1 MADPGA
7 TASPSWAGWRT
18 VVWLGVVSLLVDLVY
33 EGARSITGPFLASL
47 GGSALLVG
55 LVTGAGEAAA
65 LGFRLFSGPAADRS
79 GRYWWWMVTG
89 YALTVACVPLM
100 ALAPALGAAGL
111 VWGSAMVLLERT
123 GKAVRSPAKSVLLAV
138 AARDVGRGRGFGVHK
153 ALDQTG
159 ALIGPL
165 LVAGVIAL
173 TSQMWAGLLVL
184 VVPGAVALGVLAWLH
199 RSVRDPRHPEKAAVG
214 VPLEKLP
221 RVFHHY
227 ALACSLTTVGLMT
240 FGIISFH
247 LVTDHLVTTAVVPI
261 VYAAAMGAEAL
272 ASLGT
277 GFAYDHVGPGTL
289 LLLPLVVACVPGLV
303 FTDQVGV
310 VVVGV
315 LLWGAATGV
324 QDSTIKALVADLV
337 PGARLGTAYG
347 AFAAYQAVAALAGG
361 LLAGWL
367 YGAHRSWLV
376 GVIVAAQGAALVL
389 LAAVLARR
397 RRDLAHD
404 HGASRTPG

>member
-1 MADPGA
+1 MADVGA
-7 TASPSWAGWRT
+7 PASPPWAGWRT
-18 VVWLGVVSLLVDLVY
+18 VLWLGVVSLLVDLVY

-79 GRYWWWMVTG
+79 GRYWRWMVTG
-89 YALTVACVPLM
+89 YALTAVCVPLM

-159 ALIGPL
+159 ALLGPL
-165 LVAGVIAL
+165 VVAGVVAL
-173 TSQMWAGLLVL
+173 TTQLWAGLLVL
-184 VVPGAVALGVLAWLH
+184 AVPGAIALGVLAWLH
-199 RSVRDPRHPEKAAVG
+199 RSVGDPRHPDRPAQGLSLEGLPGSFHWYAV
-214 VPLEKLP
+214 
-221 RVFHHY
+221 
-227 ALACSLTTVGLMT
+227 ACSLTTVGLMT
-240 FGIISFH
+240 FGVISFH
-247 LVTDHLVTTAVVPI
+247 LVQDHLLSAALVPV
-261 VYAAAMGAEAL
+261 VYAAAMGAEAV

-277 GFAYDHVGPGTL
+277 GFAYDRVGASTL
-289 LLLPLVVACVPGLV
+289 LVLPVVVACVPALV
-303 FTDQVGV
+303 FTQQVWV

-337 PGARLGTAYG
+337 PASRLATAYG

-367 YGAHRSWLV
+367 YDTHPSYLAE
-376 GVIVAAQGAALVL
+376 VIAAAQVAALVL
-389 LAAVLARR
+389 LVVVLAGR
-397 RRDLAHD
+397 RRDR
-404 HGASRTPG
+404 GGSRTPG